1 MMDGRFVCQE
11 QLEEFRIYGA
21 LWTPF
26 VDQMLGSRRYVRIHI
41 GRKTFDIRLKK
52 DSTAYMACKQN
63 EKEQKM
69 EESWDRIALT
79 FWPGESSSVDEQGTV
94 PVK

>member
-1 MMDGRFVCQE
+1 MMEGRFVCQE

-26 VDQMLGSRRYVRIHI
+26 VDQMLGPKRYVKIHI
-41 GRKTFDIRLKK
+41 GHKTFYIRLGK
-52 DSTAYMACKQN
+52 DSTAYMVCKQN

-69 EESWDRIALT
+69 EKSWDRIALT
-79 FWPGESSSVDEQGTV
+79 FWPGESISVDENGTD